1 MTLID
6 KIYHMLDDR
15 ADLEVLDSGDGQLTC
30 VQLRRVWNK
39 RILNE
44 GGFNPV
50 EREAFFYYGQY
61 LIIAEPR
68 YVKKTHEL
76 VKEQRDMAT
85 KYGRVGVQV
94 IFAQSLD
101 DVVDAIGPE
110 PTNLGEFLGR
120 KEK

>member
-6 KIYHMLDDR
+6 KIRSMLENR
-15 ADLEVLDSGDGQLTC
+15 ADIELLVSSDDQVWAT
-30 VQLRRVWNK
+30 QLRRVWNK
-39 RILNE
+39 RILGE
-44 GGFNPV
+44 SGFNPV
-50 EREAFFYYGQY
+50 ERESWFYYGQT
-61 LIIAEPR
+61 LCIAEPR

-94 IFAQSLD
+94 IFAHSLD
-101 DVVDAIGPE
+101 DVIDAIGPE